1 MLFTIDPRPYA
12 AEVDRAAAALT
23 AARPR
28 FHTASE
34 LARGQRLLGDNAI
47 ARRDFEEKQNAAREA
62 AANLQGAQA
71 ALDYAKLN
79 LGYTR
84 IEAPVAGRVSRAE
97 VTGQRGAAGAA
108 SVPLTTLVSVSK
120 MYASFDVDEQTFLK
134 YINPART
141 ARPAACRWN

>member
-1 MLFTIDPRPYA
+1 M
-12 AEVDRAAAALT
+12 DRAAAALT
-23 AARPR
+23 AARAR
-28 FHTASE
+28 ASYTASE

-84 IEAPVAGRVSRAE
+84 IEAPVAGASRAPRSRWAT
-97 VTGQRGAAGAA
+97 VAAGAA
-108 SVPLTTLVSVSK
+108 SVPLTTLVSVSRCTHRSTWTNK
-120 MYASFDVDEQTFLK
+120 PS
-134 YINPART
+134 
-141 ARPAACRWN
+141 